1 MDIWIVPTFP
11 INDYVA
17 MNTYVQVFIW
27 IYVGIFLEVELL
39 DHVVILLNFLR
50 NHQTFSGFLR

>member
-1 MDIWIVPTFP
+1 MYKFL
-11 INDYVA
+11 YEY
-17 MNTYVQVFIW
+17 ML
-27 IYVGIFLEVELL
+27 GIFLEVELL